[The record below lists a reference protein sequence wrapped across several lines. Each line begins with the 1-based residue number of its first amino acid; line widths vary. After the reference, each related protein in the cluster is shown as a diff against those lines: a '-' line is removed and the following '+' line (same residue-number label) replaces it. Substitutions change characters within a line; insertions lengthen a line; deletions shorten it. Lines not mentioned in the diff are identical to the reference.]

1 LTALERVM
9 TPAFDPAQLP
19 LRDIHLPP
27 PTSWWPPAPGWWLLG
42 FVLLVVPLALA
53 LWWRARRRGALRRAA
68 LRELA
73 TLRAQAGQANAAPTQ
88 LAAAAAQLLRRVSLA
103 LDPAR
108 RHVAL
113 TGDAWLARVRAIA
126 PGFEDPALGEA
137 LLRAPY
143 APAVEVDAS
152 RLLGALEHWIRAL
165 PSSSQRLRA
174 LADPPA
180 VEVVRDV

>member
-1 LTALERVM
+1 M
-9 TPAFDPAQLP
+9 TPALDPAQLP
-19 LRDIHLPP
+19 LRDIHLPAP
-27 PTSWWPPAPGWWLLG
+27 PSWWPPAPGWWLLG
-42 FVLLVVPLALA
+42 FALLVVPLALA
-53 LWWRARRRGALRRAA
+53 LWWQARRRGALRRAA

-73 TLRAQAGQANAAPTQ
+73 TLRAQADTPVQ
-88 LAAAAAQLLRRVSLA
+88 LAAAIALLLRRVSLA

-143 APAVEVDAS
+143 APAVDVDAAH
-152 RLLGALEHWIRAL
+152 LLGALERWIRAL

-180 VEVVRDV
+180 AGTAPDV